1 MVTKV
6 YGDTGVD
13 KIVDGTI
20 TSSDLASGV
29 GGKVLQVVQSQIAT
43 TQSTTSTSYVTSNL
57 SASITPSSTS
67 SKILC
72 IWTIQVKF
80 GAGERGIGTKLLRGS
95 ATAYVSGTTYDV
107 YAGADND
114 RQRPYWTVLD
124 SPSTTSAVVYKVQV
138 ATYNTNVTVN
148 DAGNSSQITLMEI
161 QG

>member
-1 MVTKV
+1 MT
-6 YGDTGVD
+6 T
-13 KIVDGTI
+13 
-20 TSSDLASGV
+20 ASLPALGSAQMPS
-29 GGKVLQVVQSQIAT
+29 GSVLQVVSMDT
-43 TQSTTSTSYVTSNL
+43 STVTSINSTSYVDTPITL
-57 SASITPSSTS
+57 TITPSSTS

-80 GAGERGIGTKLLRGS
+80 GAGERGIGTKLLRDS
-95 ATAYVSGTTYDV
+95 ATAYQSGTTYDV

-114 RQRPYWTVLD
+114 RQRPCWTVLD

-138 ATYNTNVTVN
+138 ATYNTDVTVN